1 MVQPEARAFPRRGRV
16 GRSVSKNVS
25 RAEVTTRSCTE
36 AFRAG
41 RIRTSNRGVVPDL
54 VGCSPGPA
62 AISTLPMI
70 WRGRCARSSFDVVST
85 AILSLWRQLRMRSCR
100 KMSVGRGWLH
110 HSDLIR
116 LERGENRHGR
126 QRGCLPRPDANQCS
140 VLSASFPH
148 GVGTRTRS
156 EQTRGGT
163 SVKHGLSSS
172 KQGRS
177 FRVEKCQPGG
187 SGCTAVTEPPPTR

>member
-41 RIRTSNRGVVPDL
+41 RIHTSNRGVVPDL

-110 HSDLIR
+110 HSDLVP
-116 LERGENRHGR
+116 RGGVENVMAASA
-126 QRGCLPRPDANQCS
+126 DA
-140 VLSASFPH
+140 FP
-148 GVGTRTRS
+148 GQTRTS
-156 EQTRGGT
+156 AVP
-163 SVKHGLSSS
+163 SALLSLTVWAQELDLS
-172 KQGRS
+172 R
-177 FRVEKCQPGG
+177 REEAHP
-187 SGCTAVTEPPPTR
+187 

>member
-70 WRGRCARSSFDVVST
+70 WRGGCARSSFDVVST

-110 HSDLIR
+110 HSDLVPR
-116 LERGENRHGR
+116 GGVENVMVASADAFPGQTRTSAVSSALLSLTVWAQELDLGRRGEAH
-126 QRGCLPRPDANQCS
+126 P
-140 VLSASFPH
+140 
-148 GVGTRTRS
+148 
-156 EQTRGGT
+156 
-163 SVKHGLSSS
+163 
-172 KQGRS
+172 
-177 FRVEKCQPGG
+177 
-187 SGCTAVTEPPPTR
+187 

>member
-110 HSDLIR
+110 HSVLIPRGGVENVMAASADAFPGQTRTSAVSSGLLSLTVWAQELDLGR
-116 LERGENRHGR
+116 RGEAH
-126 QRGCLPRPDANQCS
+126 P
-140 VLSASFPH
+140 
-148 GVGTRTRS
+148 
-156 EQTRGGT
+156 
-163 SVKHGLSSS
+163 
-172 KQGRS
+172 
-177 FRVEKCQPGG
+177 
-187 SGCTAVTEPPPTR
+187 

>member
-70 WRGRCARSSFDVVST
+70 WRGGRARSSFDVVST
-85 AILSLWRQLRMRSCR
+85 AILSLWGQLRMRSCR

-110 HSDLIR
+110 HSDLV
-116 LERGENRHGR
+116 
-126 QRGCLPRPDANQCS
+126 P
-140 VLSASFPH
+140 
-148 GVGTRTRS
+148 
-156 EQTRGGT
+156 RGGVENVMP
-163 SVKHGLSSS
+163 SARMPSQARREPVQCPRRFFPSRCGHKNSIWADA
-172 KQGRS
+172 GRRIREARA
-177 FRVEKCQPGG
+177 FFV
-187 SGCTAVTEPPPTR
+187 

>member
-1 MVQPEARAFPRRGRV
+1 MVQPEAWAFPRRGRV

-54 VGCSPGPA
+54 VGCSLGPA

-70 WRGRCARSSFDVVST
+70 WRGGRARSSFDVVST

-110 HSDLIR
+110 HSDLIPR
-116 LERGENRHGR
+116 GGVENVMAASADAFPGQTRTSAVSSALLSLTVWAQELDLSRRGEAH
-126 QRGCLPRPDANQCS
+126 P
-140 VLSASFPH
+140 
-148 GVGTRTRS
+148 
-156 EQTRGGT
+156 
-163 SVKHGLSSS
+163 
-172 KQGRS
+172 
-177 FRVEKCQPGG
+177 
-187 SGCTAVTEPPPTR
+187 